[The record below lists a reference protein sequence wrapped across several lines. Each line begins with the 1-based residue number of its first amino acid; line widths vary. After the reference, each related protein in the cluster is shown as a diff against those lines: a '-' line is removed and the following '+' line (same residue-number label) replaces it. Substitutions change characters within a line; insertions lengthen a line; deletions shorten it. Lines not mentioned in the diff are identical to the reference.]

1 MIRVEHL
8 AADVLGLT
16 PIVRAALS
24 GTLDPKI
31 LPVPRKLDAFP
42 IPEDRLDVD
51 ARAEIATALETN
63 LAHLEPHVAVLE
75 NARAL
80 AQPGTF
86 AVVTGQQPGFLVAPL
101 YSIYKALQTVRLARQ
116 LAKQWKCPVIPLF
129 WNHAD
134 DHDIAEV
141 HHAWVMNP
149 HLDLQK
155 IALAGLA
162 SGRQPVSRIVV
173 DDVQNRLGPIREAL
187 RQLVRNKPHADEA
200 LEMFVP
206 KSGETLA
213 RAFTRGI
220 TSLLGP
226 YGLVVLEPDW
236 VRVPLSREL
245 ARIAG
250 SDPARHLLAGAER
263 VRAAGF
269 DVAIEPKDAA
279 LLFAVDERGRRAL
292 RSTAAKDG
300 AEVADDGFRYDGED
314 GSRTGVELA
323 AEIVQEPA
331 AWSPGALLRPIVQD
345 LALPVAAYV
354 GGGGELAYHAELGA
368 LRQAV
373 GAPRTPFVPRVS
385 ITLIDADVRLSLE
398 RLEASPED
406 VLRARGTFA
415 PPGTDVPEPP
425 VLAKLRAAGA
435 QVKRDLDALRPE
447 LSELDPGLAIQL
459 KRTGDQ
465 VRDLVGQLADKA
477 VRVQS
482 NRAGKGRRHERRAN
496 NALFPNLTPQER
508 VFGPLQFIARHGD
521 AWVGELLEEI
531 DPLDS
536 EHLVVHLPGKSDEEE
551 SE

>member
-24 GTLDPKI
+24 GSLDPA
-31 LPVPRKLDAFP
+31 LVPVPRRIEAFE
-42 IPEDRLDVD
+42 IPRDRLDAE
-51 ARAEIATALETN
+51 ARAELSSALETN

-75 NARAL
+75 GARAL

-101 YSIYKALQTVRLARQ
+101 YSVYKALQTVRLARE
-116 LAKQWKCPVIPLF
+116 LAKQWKRPVVPLF

-173 DDVQNRLGPIREAL
+173 DDVQNRLGPIRESL
-187 RQLVRNKPHADEA
+187 RQLMRNKTTADAA
-200 LEMFVP
+200 LELFVP

-220 TSLLGP
+220 TGLLGP
-226 YGLVVLEPDW
+226 YGLVVVEPDW
-236 VRVPLSREL
+236 IRGALSREL
-245 ARIAG
+245 AHIV
-250 SDPARHLLAGAER
+250 SNDPALHLAAGAER
-263 VRAAGF
+263 VRAAGYE
-269 DVAIEPKDAA
+269 VAIEPAEAA

-292 RSTAAKDG
+292 RSG
-300 AEVADDGFRYDGED
+300 GDGFRYDGED

-323 AEIVQEPA
+323 AEIVQDPA

-368 LRQAV
+368 LRAAID
-373 GAPRTPFVPRVS
+373 APRTPFVPRVS
-385 ITLIDADVRLSLE
+385 VTLVDGNVRASLE
-398 RLEASPED
+398 RLEASVED
-406 VLRARGTFA
+406 VLRARGTYT
-415 PPGTDVPEPP
+415 PPGNDVPEPP
-425 VLAKLRAAGA
+425 VLAKLREAGL

-447 LSELDPGLAIQL
+447 LSELDPGLALQL

-465 VRDLVGQLADKA
+465 VRDLVAQLADKA

-482 NRAGKGRRHERRAN
+482 NRTGKGRRHERRAN

-508 VFGPLQFIARHGD
+508 VFGPLQFVARHGD

-531 DPLDS
+531 DPLSS

-551 SE
+551 SA